1 MMLTI
6 FTKKTKALGVML
18 MAVGAVYGQTS
29 LNDSIAKVPI
39 FRQGFH
45 DRVNKQQEMIDLL
58 DTKNDKFLN
67 ASKDPER
74 DFLISR
80 ALFNGVNQI
89 KNYIEITPALPKD
102 QDKKRALVSLES
114 LLKNYI
120 SYYKKQT
127 FNVFYTPLL
136 VDNYRLA
143 LDKVIHDQPIDSII
157 QVSPYD
163 VANLIYNSISN
174 DYPVAK
180 SAKNVLILKYCKLN
194 PDRTFFTLRNNP
206 EVPFADSLIRIVGKK
221 YPQQLYDYAQANNTL
236 GYKIRNIVDDDFIK
250 AVVKMSQSRSGQLY
264 FPFLTNIVNGKLT
277 IDDVDAATKDSVKY
291 FRLLVNTQMDYV
303 SRMIHEKDTALA
315 FRELTKMLEK
325 KAKDVFV
332 NTINGLHNENDNVRF
347 RCLQNLT
354 AEELYY
360 VAVLTNGLIYTSS
373 YTNGVYPLMMKK
385 ANNRGDS
392 LLARLNFDHYR
403 RFISQAAA
411 YNKLGNFLG
420 SFPNKDD
427 SHKLMQA
434 FVNNLENSDGLE
446 DGVDVADSYA
456 SITETLK
463 PIADEML
470 VNVKMNYDRNVS
482 ANNKRGMAIYNILYQ
497 LFLSADSTKKVDLT
511 KELGIPP
518 VYTMPNSSLVNDKGE
533 VIMQVFFYGDQD
545 GKNIFNGFQNM
556 FAPANWTI
564 DRSNSQ
570 WITIK
575 STKGKPVIIYANR
588 PLPEETGEDDKA
600 QQALNEYLETNNIRT
615 TVTIHRGHS
624 YYAESTIAYMAPSSR
639 IVFMGS
645 CGGFN
650 LINKILDKSPDAHI
664 IASKQIGKTMINK
677 PFFDLLTEDVR
688 AGKSIDWLEFWKRFE
703 ARAKIDG
710 FEDYIPPYKNL
721 GAIFIKAYKISM
733 GEEDGDESRAF

>member
-1 MMLTI
+1 MMLTF
-6 FTKKTKALGVML
+6 FTKSGKALGLVL
-18 MAVGAVYGQTS
+18 FSVTVGYGQTS
-29 LNDSIAKVPI
+29 FNDSLAKVPI

-45 DRVNKQQEMIDLL
+45 DRVNKQQEIIDLL
-58 DTKNDKFLN
+58 DTKEDKFFH
-67 ASKDPER
+67 ASKDEER

-80 ALFNGVNQI
+80 ALFSGVNQI
-89 KNYIEITPALPKD
+89 KNFIETTENLPKD
-102 QDKKRALVSLES
+102 QEKKRALVSLES

-120 SYYKKQT
+120 AQYKKQT

-136 VDNYRLA
+136 IDNYKLA
-143 LDKVIHDQPIDSII
+143 LTKVIANQPIEDII
-157 QVSPYD
+157 QESPYD
-163 VANLIYNSISN
+163 VANLIYNSLSG

-180 SAKNVLILKYCKLN
+180 SAKNVLILKYCKLY

-206 EVPFADSLIRIVGKK
+206 DVPFADSIIRVVGKK
-221 YPQQLYDYAQANNTL
+221 YPQQLYDYAQANNSL
-236 GYKIRNIVDDDFIK
+236 GYKIRNIVDDDFIR

-264 FPFLTNIVNGKLT
+264 FPFLTNIVGGKLT
-277 IDDVDAATKDSVKY
+277 IDDVDVASKDSVKY

-303 SRMIHEKDTALA
+303 SRMINQRDTALA
-315 FRELTKMLEK
+315 FKELTKMLEK

-403 RFISQAAA
+403 KFISQAAA
-411 YNKLGNFLG
+411 YNKLGHFMS

-456 SITETLK
+456 SIKETL
-463 PIADEML
+463 PAIADEML
-470 VNVKMNYDRNVS
+470 SNVKSNYDRNLNS
-482 ANNKRGMAIYNILYQ
+482 NNKRGMAIYNILYQ
-497 LFLSADSTKKVDLT
+497 LFLSADTTKGVDLT

-518 VYTMPNSSLVNDKGE
+518 VYKVPNSTLTNEKGE

-545 GKNIFNGFQNM
+545 GKNIFNGFVNM
-556 FAPANWTI
+556 FGGGNWSV
-564 DRSNSQ
+564 DNSNKQ
-570 WITIK
+570 WVTIK
-575 STKGKPVIIYANR
+575 SIKGKPVIIYANR
-588 PLPEETGEDDKA
+588 ALPEETGEDDKA

-624 YYAESTIAYMAPSSR
+624 YYAESTIGYMAPSSR

-664 IASKQIGKTMINK
+664 IASKQIGKTAINK
-677 PFFDLLTEDVR
+677 PFFSIITEQLR
-688 AGKSIDWLEFWKRFE
+688 AGRDIDWLDFWKTFKAS
-703 ARAKIDG
+703 ARVEG

-733 GEEDGDESRAF
+733 GDDDADESKAF

>member
-1 MMLTI
+1 MVP
-6 FTKKTKALGVML
+6 GVML

-29 LNDSIAKVPI
+29 FNDSIAKVPI
-39 FRQGFH
+39 FRQVFH

-58 DTKNDKFLN
+58 DTKADKFLN

-80 ALFNGVNQI
+80 ALFNGVNQV

-136 VDNYRLA
+136 IDNYKLA
-143 LDKVIHDQPIDSII
+143 LDKVIRDQPIDSII
-157 QVSPYD
+157 QASPYD

-174 DYPVAK
+174 DYPVSK

-194 PDRTFFTLRNNP
+194 PDRTFLTLRNNP
-206 EVPFADSLIRIVGKK
+206 EVPFADSLIRVVGKK

-277 IDDVDAATKDSVKY
+277 IDEVDAATRDSVKY

-411 YNKLGNFLG
+411 YNKLGNFLA

-497 LFLSADSTKKVDLT
+497 LFLSADSTRKVDLT

-556 FAPANWTI
+556 FASANWSI